1 MAFSDLQ
8 QKVIAEKAV
17 EAMKAEIAPL
27 KLFATSY
34 NSEIDGMFGQAV
46 AVPTIA
52 LSAGEFDAST
62 NNLEGTN
69 EFGGEVVTLDKDFVS
84 SVRISDKNLAYTGID
99 FSGNAGAAIGKA
111 LGRAANAYTI
121 GLINSTNCTVSAN
134 FDATNKTAFANLV
147 KIAYDNDIPVK
158 DSVVLVN
165 PTQWAKIL
173 GAVADYSIYG
183 SQDIIKT
190 GVVKDILGFAG
201 IACTTSLESGTVGA
215 IVPQNALATVS
226 LYCPPVYPE
235 SFAGVWKG
243 VDDENG
249 LAISMTE
256 HSNTATGYGYI
267 AGRVLFGAKL
277 LYPGKVIR
285 LV

>member
-1 MAFSDLQ
+1 MGNLQMKPVFRHDLF
-8 QKVIAEKAV
+8 KKFFT
-17 EAMKAEIAPL
+17 
-27 KLFATSY
+27 KL
-34 NSEIDGMFGQAV
+34 
-46 AVPTIA
+46 
-52 LSAGEFDAST
+52 
-62 NNLEGTN
+62 
-69 EFGGEVVTLDKDFVS
+69 GEVP
-84 SVRISDKNLAYTGID
+84 YEWYEGM
-99 FSGNAGAAIGKA
+99 
-111 LGRAANAYTI
+111 
-121 GLINSTNCTVSAN
+121 
-134 FDATNKTAFANLV
+134 
-147 KIAYDNDIPVK
+147 DIE
-158 DSVVLVN
+158 
-165 PTQWAKIL
+165 T
-173 GAVADYSIYG
+173 
-183 SQDIIKT
+183 
-190 GVVKDILGFAG
+190 VVKDILGFAG

>member
-8 QKVIAEKAV
+8 QKVVAEKAV

-34 NSEIDGMFGQAV
+34 NSEIEGMFGQAV
-46 AVPTIA
+46 AVPTIS

-69 EFGGEVVTLDKDFVS
+69 EFGGELVALDKDFVS
-84 SVRISDKNLAYTGID
+84 SVRILDKNLAYTGID
-99 FSGNAGAAIGKA
+99 FSNNAGTAIGKA
-111 LGRAANAYTI
+111 LGRAANAHTI
-121 GLINSTNCTVSAN
+121 GLINSTNCAISAS
-134 FDATNKTAFANLV
+134 FDATSKAAFANLV
-147 KIAYDNDIPVK
+147 KIAYENDIPVK

-183 SQDIIKT
+183 SDEIIKT

-201 IACTTSLESGTVGA
+201 IACTTALENGTIGA

-226 LYCPPVYPE
+226 LYNPPVFPE
-235 SFAGVWKG
+235 SFAGVWKAT
-243 VDDENG
+243 DEDNG
-249 LAISMTE
+249 LAISMSE
-256 HSNTATGYGYI
+256 HSNTATGYGYVT
-267 AGRVLFGAKL
+267 GRLLFGAKL
-277 LYPGKVIR
+277 LYPNKVIR